1 MIRIH
6 HRSVHR
12 PGYLYIVVRM
22 STLAVSE
29 ARACLSEILDEVEA
43 GGEVTLTRHGKPVAV
58 IIRPDMVRVRR
69 GTSIIEEAALLRA
82 RLIAARNAPKP
93 TIGLTPERA
102 EEYVAQVRADRD
114 SS

>member
-1 MIRIH
+1 
-6 HRSVHR
+6 
-12 PGYLYIVVRM
+12 
-22 STLAVSE
+22 
-29 ARACLSEILDEVEA
+29 
-43 GGEVTLTRHGKPVAV
+43 
-58 IIRPDMVRVRR
+58 MVRVRR

-82 RLIAARNAPKP
+82 RLLAARDAPKP